1 MADEFLSSSDLGNSA
16 AESSITGESMAS
28 AKEKTVPVNQWVSSI
43 SNAADISR
51 KSADNLRQLNSILGP
66 LKSAKESY
74 IKLDNDIVEALKGL
88 SVAANASQD
97 LNEIV
102 FKVKQKVYIEFIDIY
117 QKAHDESSIMK
128 IEIKN
133 VELDEG
139 KYKQIIQFLI
149 F

>member
-1 MADEFLSSSDLGNSA
+1 MAEEFLSSSDLANSTLTS
-16 AESSITGESMAS
+16 ESVTSAS
-28 AKEKTVPVNQWVSSI
+28 VTEKSKEKTIQVNQWVSSI

-66 LKSAKESY
+66 LKSPKESY
-74 IKLDNDIVEALKGL
+74 IRLDNDIVEALKGL
-88 SVAANASQD
+88 NVDSLANASQD

-102 FKVKQKVYIEFIDIY
+102 FKLKQKVYIEFIDIY

-139 KYKQIIQFLI
+139 LSK
-149 F
+149 